1 MRPLFIY
8 YRRSDSEAYT
18 GRVYDRLVQ
27 HFGKEQSS
35 RTSTPFPS
43 ASIFRTHLKT
53 VIANCHA
60 VIAVIGKSWLAF
72 RRSLAVRPDP
82 DFHHDGSSGRG

>member
-1 MRPLFIY
+1 MHPLFIS

-27 HFGKEQSS
+27 HFGREQVFKDVDAI
-35 RTSTPFPS
+35 PLGVD
-43 ASIFRTHLKT
+43 FRTHLKS

-60 VIAVIGKSWLAF
+60 VIAVIGRSWLDARDEAGA
-72 RRSLAVRPDP
+72 RR
-82 DFHHDGSSGRG
+82 GRNWR